1 MHRLPKHTTPW
12 PPLDLIMYYMF
23 NYVCVHTL
31 LNIYTFNVYVYVCI
45 CIYVYIHI
53 ECICVSRRTTPRPP
67 PRAVHRKFTVA
78 WWRRCAFIVPFFL
91 FFFSHSGMVEEVCI
105 YFSLHFFPLFLT
117 VAWPRRY
124 AYICTYMHIHVIFVY
139 ACVYVYTYVYVYIY
153 IYAQLVKARASV
165 TALRQHNSDLQ
176 KALEACGG
184 GGVSP
189 FKASPSRG
197 TPHRTATLDAIQV
210 YIKKNYTT

>member
-1 MHRLPKHTTPW
+1 MC
-12 PPLDLIMYYMF
+12 
-23 NYVCVHTL
+23 VC
-31 LNIYTFNVYVYVCI
+31 VYVCI
-45 CIYVYIHI
+45 RI
-53 ECICVSRRTTPRPP
+53 
-67 PRAVHRKFTVA
+67 
-78 WWRRCAFIVPFFL
+78 
-91 FFFSHSGMVEEVCI
+91 
-105 YFSLHFFPLFLT
+105 
-117 VAWPRRY
+117 
-124 AYICTYMHIHVIFVY
+124 
-139 ACVYVYTYVYVYIY
+139 YIY

-210 YIKKNYTT
+210 YIKKKLHYIVTFI